1 MVRKPFFRNY
11 IKSWDFLLGIIWFVY
26 MVAGLLAY
34 TVWAFT
40 ESGEPNSF
48 DQVLQAARYA
58 VYLLCIILTILF
70 SKFKTRSFLLCFL
83 ILALSTVIMLTSGNR
98 MVFFL
103 ALLMM
108 TFYGRSEEWLLKTSF
123 VATALVLFVVVL
135 LSQIGIIED
144 YIRIDAAASGE
155 RIRHFLGFSWATY
168 AAIFFFFLVLEYI
181 ALKKGKLRFWEYVLF
196 VLLDFWLFMQTNTRL
211 AFLITLVMLTFFLIF
226 GKRLH
231 KVRYVHLYDIFLIV
245 PWIVAGGSIALHA
258 MYNPASALWIRL
270 NDLLSG
276 RLSLGQQALADYP
289 ITLFGQHI
297 EWVGWDMG
305 KTMNGAYNYV
315 DCSYLQILLQ
325 EGVIYLV
332 VILLLLTLIIK
343 YAINRKKYYL
353 VWIIT
358 FMMLLSITEPWM
370 IASIAVN
377 PFLLCLCNRD
387 AKTADLPVVTSQISF
402 NGSVLR
408 S

>member
-1 MVRKPFFRNY
+1 METMVRKPFFRNY

-26 MVAGLLAY
+26 MVAGLLSY

-40 ESGEPNSF
+40 ESGDPNSF
-48 DQVLQAARYA
+48 DHVLQVLRYT
-58 VYLLCIILTILF
+58 VYLLCFVLTILF
-70 SKFKTRSFLLCFL
+70 SKFKTRSFLFCFL

-103 ALLMM
+103 ALLLMA
-108 TFYGRSEEWLLKTSF
+108 FYGRSEEWLLKTSF
-123 VATALVLFVVVL
+123 AATALVLFVVVL
-135 LSQIGIIED
+135 LSKIGFVED
-144 YIRIDAAASGE
+144 YVRTEDGN
-155 RIRHFLGFSWATY
+155 RVRHFLGFAWATY

-181 ALKKGKLRFWEYVLF
+181 ALKKGRLYFREYVLF
-196 VLLDFWLFMQTNTRL
+196 LLVGIWMFMQTNTRL
-211 AFLITLVMLTFFLIF
+211 AFLITVAMLTFFLIF

-231 KVRYVHLYDIFLIV
+231 KVRYKSLYDIFLIV
-245 PWIVAGGSIALHA
+245 PWIVAGGSIAMHA
-258 MYNPASALWIRL
+258 MYDPDSAVWMKL
-270 NDLLSG
+270 DYLLSG
-276 RLSLGQQALADYP
+276 RLALGKQALADYP
-289 ITLFGQHI
+289 VTLFGQHI

-305 KTMNGAYNYV
+305 KSLNGSYNYV

-325 EGVIYLV
+325 EGVVYLL
-332 VILLLLTLIIK
+332 VILILLTIIIK

-353 VWIIT
+353 VWIMT
-358 FMMLLSITEPWM
+358 FMMLLSVTEPWM

-387 AKTADLPVVTSQISF
+387 AKTADFPLITGQTHFNRSF
-402 NGSVLR
+402 LR